1 MKIEKVFVNV
11 LNFIPNTIIQKRAI
25 KLSISEEEFDKYID
39 NYVYDFKHTDVSIF
53 KQLFDGI
60 DLNTGDMVIYKGKIF
75 DVNIIETPDDNNK
88 FIILKAREEKPSE
101 NKENI

>member
-25 KLSISEEEFDKYID
+25 KLPVSEEEFDKYID
-39 NYVYDFKHTDVSIF
+39 KYAYDAKPVDASIF

-60 DLNTGDMVIYKGKIF
+60 DLNTGDMIVYKGKKF
-75 DVNIIETPDDNNK
+75 DVNVIETPDNSHK
-88 FIILKAREEKPSE
+88 FIILKVQEQKPSE
-101 NKENI
+101 NI

>member
-25 KLSISEEEFDKYID
+25 KLPISENEFDKYITYGD
-39 NYVYDFKHTDVSIF
+39 DFKHNNVSIF

-60 DLNTGDMVIYKGKIF
+60 DLNTGDTVIYKGKIF
-75 DVNIIETPDDNNK
+75 DVNIIEIPDDSHK
-88 FIILKAREEKPSE
+88 FVILKAREEKPSE

>member
-1 MKIEKVFVNV
+1 MIIEKVFVNV

-25 KLSISEEEFDKYID
+25 KLPISEEEFDKYID
-39 NYVYDFKHTDVSIF
+39 NYVYDFKRTDVSIF

-60 DLNTGDMVIYKGKIF
+60 DLNTGDTVIYKGKIF
-75 DVNIIETPDDNNK
+75 DVYIIETPDDSHK
-88 FIILKAREEKPSE
+88 FAILKAREEKPSE